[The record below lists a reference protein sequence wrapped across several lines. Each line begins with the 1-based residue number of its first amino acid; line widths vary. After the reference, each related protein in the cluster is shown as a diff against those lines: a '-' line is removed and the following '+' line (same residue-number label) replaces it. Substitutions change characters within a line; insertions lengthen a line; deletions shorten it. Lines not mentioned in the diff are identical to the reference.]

1 MFTRRSDLPLDQ
13 DTLSRFLPWLIAFMV
28 FLAALAMAGMLV
40 LDATAERWDKGISGT
55 LTVQIMPA
63 EDPAKDSDRLQKVL
77 LLLGETPEV
86 HRFETLGD
94 AKLMALLEP
103 WLGAAAA
110 SGDLPLPRLVDVELK
125 ADVKLDVEMLS
136 QRMEARVPGVTIDDH
151 SVWLARL
158 VRLIR
163 TVEGL
168 ATMVLAFI
176 GFATVGTVVFT
187 TRTGLAIH
195 RNAIEVLHFIGA
207 QDSYIA
213 NQFAS
218 RALSLG
224 LKGGVI
230 GLLLAGP
237 TLWGITVMARQMEAG
252 LLPEITLG
260 PVHYSAVAALPL
272 TIAFI
277 AMLTARLTV
286 MKTLSRML

>member
-1 MFTRRSDLPLDQ
+1 MTGLVSD
-13 DTLSRFLPWLIAFMV
+13 IAFTPSVKAVQERKGSRGAYAKMDEKGGWTDV
-28 FLAALAMAGMLV
+28 ITDDLAA
-40 LDATAERWDKGISGT
+40 
-55 LTVQIMPA
+55 
-63 EDPAKDSDRLQKVL
+63 
-77 LLLGETPEV
+77 
-86 HRFETLGD
+86 
-94 AKLMALLEP
+94 
-103 WLGAAAA
+103 
-110 SGDLPLPRLVDVELK
+110 
-125 ADVKLDVEMLS
+125 
-136 QRMEARVPGVTIDDH
+136 
-151 SVWLARL
+151 
-158 VRLIR
+158 
-163 TVEGL
+163 
-168 ATMVLAFI
+168 
-176 GFATVGTVVFT
+176 
-187 TRTGLAIH
+187 
-195 RNAIEVLHFIGA
+195 FIGA

-272 TIAFI
+272 TISFI

>member
-55 LTVQIMPA
+55 LTQ
-63 EDPAKDSDRLQKVL
+63 QVL

-110 SGDLPLPRLVDVELK
+110 SGDLPLPGLVDVELK
-125 ADVKLDVEMLS
+125 ADAKLDVEMLS

-237 TLWGITVMARQMEAG
+237 TLWGIAVMARQMEAG